1 MKYWRGYLV
10 AAIFAA
16 CTWGLT
22 QFAKAHSVLVDMI
35 YPYVTRMAQ
44 NFLVNWSGTVE
55 YCVWQILLLMLGAL
69 VLASLVLM
77 VVLKWNPIQWFG
89 WVCAVVSV
97 LVFLNTGIY
106 GLNEYAGPLSE
117 DIRLQETEYTVTELE
132 EAAEYYRQQAE
143 KLANQVPRN
152 VDGTVRYDDFT
163 TLAAQAGN
171 GFETLTYEESL
182 PVFAGSTTPVKEL
195 DWAGYFTA
203 RGITGATVGITGE
216 AAVNPQTP
224 PVMLPYAICREMAHR
239 MSIAIDRDAMF
250 GAYLA
255 CTHNADT
262 QFQYSGALMAY
273 YYCYEAL
280 VAVDEATGNNAAARM
295 DGMCSDL
302 VRRDVRRCEDFLR
315 SDQAEAVGMCRMLV
329 SWHIQE
335 VVLPQQRVEEEPF
348 DPLDPSQVDLSGLV
362 NAPETENDEENAD

>member
-10 AAIFAA
+10 AAIVAA

-22 QFAKAHSVLVDMI
+22 QFAKAHTVLVDMI
-35 YPYVTRMAQ
+35 YPYVTRMAL

-55 YCVWQILLLMLGAL
+55 YCVWQTLLLMLGVL

-89 WVCAVVSV
+89 WVCAGIAI

-117 DIRLQETEYTVTELE
+117 DIQLQETEYTVTELA
-132 EAAEYYRQQAE
+132 EAAEYYRQEAE
-143 KLANQVPRN
+143 KLATQVPRN
-152 VDGTVRYDDFT
+152 VDGTVRYKDLKA
-163 TLAAQAGN
+163 LAAQAGN
-171 GFETLTYEESL
+171 GFETLTYEKSL
-182 PVFAGSTTPVKEL
+182 PVFAGSTAPVKEL
-195 DWAGYFTA
+195 GWSGYFT
-203 RGITGATVGITGE
+203 GQGLTGATVGITGE

-255 CTHNADT
+255 CTHNEDV
-262 QFQYSGALMAY
+262 QFRYSGALMAY

-280 VAVDEATGNNAAARM
+280 RALDEATGNNAAAHL
-295 DGMCSDL
+295 DGISSDL
-302 VRRDVRRCEDFLR
+302 VRRDVRRCEDFLK
-315 SDQAEAVGMCRMLV
+315 SDKAEAAGMCDLLV

-348 DPLDPSQVDLSGLV
+348 NPQDPSQVDLSGLV
-362 NAPETENDEENAD
+362 NAPETKDDE

>member
-10 AAIFAA
+10 AGIFAA

-22 QFAKAHSVLVDMI
+22 QFAKAHTVLVDMI

-44 NFLVNWSGTVE
+44 NFLVNWSSTVE

-89 WVCAVVSV
+89 WVCAAAAI

-143 KLANQVPRN
+143 KLADGVPRN
-152 VDGTVRYDDFT
+152 VDGTVRYDDFK

-171 GFETLTYEESL
+171 GFEKLTYEESL
-182 PVFAGSTTPVKEL
+182 PVFAGATLPVKEL
-195 DWAGYFTA
+195 DWAGYFTG

-250 GAYLA
+250 GAYLS
-255 CTHNADT
+255 CIHNADV

-280 VAVDEATGNNAAARM
+280 RAVDEATGNNAAAQLDSM
-295 DGMCSDL
+295 SSDL
-302 VRRDVRRCEDFLR
+302 VRRDVRRCEAFLK
-315 SDQAEAVGMCRMLV
+315 SDQAEADGMCDLLV

-335 VVLPQQRVEEEPF
+335 VVLPQLRVESEPF

-362 NAPETENDEENAD
+362 NAPET